1 MNRYRNTVER
11 FHSLDALRGI
21 AALSLVFWHWQ
32 HFFFTGTTPGRFD
45 LARLPLHEWLFP
57 LYTKGWLAVDLFFTL
72 SGFIFYWLYSRSVA
86 KGEISAGKF
95 ALLRFSRLYPLHF
108 ATLLIVAASQIWLM
122 NARGSYFVY
131 PNNDAKHFLLN
142 LFFASSWGMTT
153 DLSFNGPI
161 WSVSVEVLLYAL
173 FFACCRLLPIRAS
186 VLVII
191 SMTGFTIVWN
201 YYPPIG
207 RGVGLFFLG
216 GCVFLVHQAIIESR
230 RTADITKW
238 AGYLM
243 IGTWVATIAT
253 VYGVDQSLLSL
264 CSGPLL
270 RDFDAAFQRALQEWP
285 TAWPILVLFPI
296 TILSLSLIENRRGS
310 LGKRVSF
317 LGDISYSS
325 YLIHFPLQL
334 LFSVVAAWFGVSN
347 SVFYSPWF
355 MLLFFSVLI
364 GVCRISFRYFEMPA
378 QKLLRQRGSNF
389 TNIMDA
395 AR

>member
-21 AALSLVFWHWQ
+21 AALSIVFWHWQ
-32 HFFFTGTTPGRFD
+32 HFFFTGTTPGTVD

-57 LYTKGWLAVDLFFTL
+57 LYTKGWLAVDLFFTI
-72 SGFIFYWLYSRSVA
+72 SGFIFYWLYSKSVSE
-86 KGEISAGKF
+86 GEISAGKF

-122 NARGSYFVY
+122 SARGSNFVY
-131 PNNDAKHFLLN
+131 PNNDVKHFLLN
-142 LFFASSWGMTT
+142 LFFASSWGMENSS
-153 DLSFNGPI
+153 SFNGPT

-173 FFACCRLLPIRAS
+173 FFVCCRLFPIRAS

-191 SMTGFTIVWN
+191 SMTGFTIVWD
-201 YYPPIG
+201 YFPPVG
-207 RGVGLFFLG
+207 RGIGLFFMG
-216 GCVFLVHQAIIESR
+216 GCVFLAHQAIIESR
-230 RTADITKW
+230 RAADITKW

-243 IGTWVATIAT
+243 LATWVATIAT
-253 VYGVDQSLLSL
+253 LYGFDQSLLSL
-264 CSGPLL
+264 RSAPLYWHI
-270 RDFDAAFQRALQEWP
+270 DTPAQRGLPALHS
-285 TAWPILVLFPI
+285 AWPILVLFPI
-296 TILSLSLIENRRGS
+296 TILSLSLFDSRRGS

-334 LFSVVAAWFGVSN
+334 LFSAVVAWFGVSN
-347 SVFYSPWF
+347 SVFYSSWF

-364 GVCRISFRYFEMPA
+364 GICLVSFRYFEMPT
-378 QKLLRQRGSNF
+378 QRLLRQQGSQPSGSPP
-389 TNIMDA
+389 ID
-395 AR
+395 